1 MSQFDAGPSAGLEAL
16 LDDLSAAV
24 SAAPRDV
31 LGRPVAL
38 ALRHRV
44 DGDRLFLS
52 GVPHDLLQLVSAAF
66 HAPLRDGQPSVEAG
80 GIAVADEHWIVAGPW
95 HLGTGPVQ
103 RPTGGDV
110 VRVHHADFET
120 PQVAP
125 ANRLD
130 EARALRAWLEA
141 GGTRL
146 AADLQDPP
154 DFARLSEIGRAA
166 PAALQAV
173 LCDVGLSRAHVGRY
187 LLDAGDYFD
196 DERIDQLGDGY
207 VNAAQLWFAVAA
219 HPDANVGAQLLSLEH
234 ECARW
239 MQRAAE
245 PPTRYA
251 F

>member
-1 MSQFDAGPSAGLEAL
+1 MSHFDAGPSAGLEGL
-16 LDDLSAAV
+16 LADLSAAV

-31 LGRPVAL
+31 LGRPVAI
-38 ALRHRV
+38 ALRYRV
-44 DGDRLFLS
+44 DNDRFFLS

-66 HAPLRDGQPSVEAG
+66 HAPLRDGPG
-80 GIAVADEHWIVAGPW
+80 GTAVADENWIVAGLW

-103 RPTGGDV
+103 PPTGGNV
-110 VRVHHADFET
+110 VRLRRAGFEA
-120 PQVAP
+120 PAVAP

-130 EARALRAWLEA
+130 EARALRAWFEA
-141 GGTRL
+141 GAARL
-146 AADLQDPP
+146 VDDLQDPP
-154 DFARLSEIGRAA
+154 NFARLSEIGRAA
-166 PAALQAV
+166 PADLQAV
-173 LCDVGLSRAHVGRY
+173 LCDVGRSRAHLGRY

-207 VNAAQLWFAVAA
+207 VNAAQLWFEVAA
-219 HPDANVGAQLLSLEH
+219 HPDADIGAQLLSLEN
-234 ECARW
+234 ECAQW